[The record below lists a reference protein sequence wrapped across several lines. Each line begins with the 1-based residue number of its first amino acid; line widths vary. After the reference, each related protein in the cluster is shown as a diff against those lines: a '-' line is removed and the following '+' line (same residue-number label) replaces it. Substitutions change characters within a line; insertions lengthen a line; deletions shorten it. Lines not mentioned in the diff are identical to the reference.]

1 MEYRFVHHWNYELGE
16 QEHATLEAAISL
28 TTQTRDGNFLHEVGA
43 FIAEHTGAMYVLI
56 GLLSED
62 SRYIST
68 CSFLKNKEVLENI
81 TYPLQHT
88 PCDSVL
94 TQKFCYY
101 PFSVSE
107 NFPEDIELQELNVE
121 SYLGSIFLSPESEPM
136 GLIALMDVKP
146 LENPAFAEHLI
157 LVLSPAIEEELHKLR
172 TCL

>member
-16 QEHATLEAAISL
+16 HEHATLEAAISL
-28 TTQTRDGNFLHEVGA
+28 TIQARDENFLHQVGA
-43 FIAEHTGAMYVLI
+43 FITEYTGARYVLV
-56 GLLSED
+56 GLLSKD
-62 SRYIST
+62 NNHIST
-68 CSFLKNKEVLENI
+68 CSFLKDKEVLANI
-81 TYPLQHT
+81 TYALQHT

-107 NFPEDIELQELNVE
+107 NFPEDIELKQLKIE

-136 GLIALMDVKP
+136 GLIALMDEKP

-157 LVLSPAIEEELHKLR
+157 LVLSPAIEEELYKIR
-172 TCL
+172 CSS